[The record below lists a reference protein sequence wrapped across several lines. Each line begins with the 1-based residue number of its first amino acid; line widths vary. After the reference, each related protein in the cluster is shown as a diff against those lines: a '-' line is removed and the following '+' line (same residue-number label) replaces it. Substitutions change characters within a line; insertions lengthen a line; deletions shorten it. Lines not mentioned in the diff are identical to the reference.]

1 MEVGSGAILIPTR
14 IALDPRHR
22 HDVEKG
28 VSLRTAHRLLSLGAL
43 LTASAALAQ
52 IATSTLTG
60 TVIDTSTRAPVPDV
74 VVTATLPSLQG
85 EQVVVTDASGLYR
98 VPQPIYAPHREQ
110 SAAPLRGRTQHQLHR
125 QADLSHLVRPPGE
138 PLGLRHSDLGRRE
151 RIFIGSGLNPDF
163 AVGCVSDPWIEFLP
177 NPDPTTFTGICFL
190 TKPFTSLTS
199 DPGDVGP
206 DIGTTIWNTM
216 ICSRR

>member
-98 VPQPIYAPHREQ
+98 VPQPIYTPIENSQQRRFGDERSINFIGKLTYLISSDHRVSLSAFGTPTWGGGNGSSSGRGSIRTSR
-110 SAAPLRGRTQHQLHR
+110 SAACLTRGSSSCPTPI
-125 QADLSHLVRPPGE
+125 RP
-138 PLGLRHSDLGRRE
+138 RSRE
-151 RIFIGSGLNPDF
+151 S
-163 AVGCVSDPWIEFLP
+163 VS
-177 NPDPTTFTGICFL
+177 
-190 TKPFTSLTS
+190 
-199 DPGDVGP
+199 
-206 DIGTTIWNTM
+206 
-216 ICSRR
+216 SRSRSPP